1 MTDEHPRNAIREDAP
16 SPVVRGEE
24 ELHVQRVREAV
35 GAARIRTAIEEDT
48 VEELV
53 GRGIEQADVERTG
66 VGEVDS
72 GEIETLPD
80 GSVSIPVFEE
90 QLVIERRLVVRERI
104 IVRKHVIT
112 EEVPVTADLRR
123 ERVEV
128 DVDPEVDGAVH
139 LPPDPPITD
148 ARDLPG
154 A

>member
-1 MTDEHPRNAIREDAP
+1 MTDEGREAPRDEARP
-16 SPVVRGEE
+16 PVERSEE
-24 ELHVQRVREAV
+24 ELQVRRVREAV
-35 GAARIRTAIEEDT
+35 GAARIRKAIDEDT

-104 IVRKHVIT
+104 IVRKQVVT
-112 EEVPVTADLRR
+112 EEVPVVADLRR

-128 DVDPEVDGAVH
+128 DVDAEVAGAVH
-139 LPPDPPITD
+139 LPPDPS
-148 ARDLPG
+148 
-154 A
+154 